1 MRTAHVIGV
10 GMTPFTK
17 PGESSADYPE
27 LAGAAISEALQD
39 AGIEY
44 PHIEQALVGYVHADS
59 TAGQRALYGLGRT
72 GIPVLNVNN
81 NCASGSSALF
91 AARQLVEGG
100 AADCVLA
107 VGFEKMKPGSLGNMA
122 YPDIASPVQPF
133 LEVAARHRPASGAP
147 PMLEL
152 FRNAGLEHQER
163 FGTTAEQFGKVAEK
177 NHRHSAKNPRAQFR
191 TVYSL
196 DEIMGST
203 QVCDMLT
210 KLQCSPTS
218 DGSAAAIV
226 ASEDFVAKYGM
237 ENRAVHIAGQALTT
251 DTAETFES
259 ESAFDVVGRDASRR
273 AANEVYERTGL
284 GPVDLDVIELHDCF
298 SINELL
304 LYEALGLCAE
314 GEGGRLADD
323 GATTYGGR
331 WVVNPS
337 GGLISKGHPLGATG
351 LAQCAELV
359 WQLRGEAGDRQ
370 VAGARTALSHNHG
383 LGSACVV
390 TLYQGPRAGGAA

>member
-17 PGESSADYPE
+17 PGASPADYPD
-27 LAGAAISEALQD
+27 LAGAAINAALLD
-39 AGIEY
+39 SGLEY
-44 PHIEQALVGYVHADS
+44 SHVEQALVGYVHADS
-59 TAGQRALYGLGRT
+59 TAGQRALYDIGRT

-91 AARQLVEGG
+91 GARQLVEGG
-100 AADCVLA
+100 IAECVLA
-107 VGFEKMKPGSLGNMA
+107 VGFEKMRPGSLGTMA
-122 YPDIASPVQPF
+122 YPDVASPVQPF
-133 LEVAARHRPASGAP
+133 LDAAAGHRPASGAP

-152 FRNAGLEHQER
+152 FRNAGLEHREK

-177 NHRHSAKNPRAQFR
+177 NHRHSANNERAQFR
-191 TVYSL
+191 SVYTL
-196 DEIMGST
+196 DEIMAST
-203 QVCDMLT
+203 QVCEMLT

-226 ASEDFVAKYGM
+226 ASEDFVAKHGL
-237 ENRAVHIAGQALTT
+237 EGQAVHIVGQAMTT
-251 DTAETFES
+251 DTAATFES
-259 ESAFDVVGRDASRR
+259 GSSFDVVGRDASRR
-273 AANEVYERTGL
+273 AATAVYDRTGL
-284 GPVDLDVIELHDCF
+284 GPADIDVIELHDCF
-298 SINELL
+298 SINEIL

-314 GEGGRLADD
+314 GEGGRLIDD
-323 GATTYGGR
+323 GDTTYGGR

-359 WQLRGEAGDRQ
+359 WQVRGEAGDRQ
-370 VAGARTALSHNHG
+370 VDGARTALSHNHG

-390 TLYQGPRAGGAA
+390 TMYRRVA

>member
-1 MRTAHVIGV
+1 MRTAHVVGV

-17 PGESSADYPE
+17 PGVSGEDYPG
-27 LAGAAISEALQD
+27 LARTAVVEALAD

-44 PHIEQALVGYVHADS
+44 SRVEQAVVGYVHADS
-59 TAGQRALYGLGRT
+59 TAGQRALYEVGRT

-91 AARQLVEGG
+91 QARQLVEAGM
-100 AADCVLA
+100 ADCVLA
-107 VGFEKMKPGSLGNMA
+107 VGFEKMKSGSLGAMT
-122 YPDIASPVQPF
+122 YPDLASPVQPF
-133 LEVAARHRPASGAP
+133 LDVAAGHRSPSGAP
-147 PMLEL
+147 AMLEL
-152 FRNAGLEHQER
+152 FRNAGLEHREK

-177 NHRHSAKNPRAQFR
+177 NHRHSANNPRAQFR

-196 DEIMGST
+196 AEIMDST
-203 QVCDMLT
+203 QVCEGLT

-218 DGSAAAIV
+218 DGAAAAIV
-226 ASEDFVAKYGM
+226 ASEEFVSSHGL
-237 ENRAVHIAGQALTT
+237 ESRAVHIVGQAMTT
-251 DTAETFES
+251 DSDATFTS
-259 ESAFDVVGRDASRR
+259 GSAFDVVGRDASQR
-273 AANEVYERTGL
+273 AANQVYDRTGL
-284 GPVDLDVIELHDCF
+284 GPADLDVIELHDCF
-298 SINELL
+298 SINEILM
-304 LYEALGLCAE
+304 YEALGLCAE
-314 GEGGRLADD
+314 GDGGRLIDE

-359 WQLRGEAGDRQ
+359 WQLRGQAGDRQ
-370 VAGARTALSHNHG
+370 VEGARTALSHNHG

-390 TLYQGPRAGGAA
+390 TMYRRAS